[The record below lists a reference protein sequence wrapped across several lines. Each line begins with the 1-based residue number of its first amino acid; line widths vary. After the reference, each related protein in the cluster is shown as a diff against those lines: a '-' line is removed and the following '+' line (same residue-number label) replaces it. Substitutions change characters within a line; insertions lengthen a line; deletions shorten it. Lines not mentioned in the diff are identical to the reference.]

1 MALTN
6 CEAPNGAAVAGQ
18 VLSAEAGTGTTKNMG
33 RGFQKKLLNFEA
45 MIIVAQQPTAGGS
58 IVNAD
63 DGIQADS
70 GTLVEA
76 SGTGCILE
84 GFEMPQHLSG
94 VVETAHGTLE
104 SPALIPESDKGMTQD
119 ANQTVQHQTD
129 TTGPIAWT
137 QNTTAG
143 DTPVKPQD
151 NILKTIGDYL
161 EAMDFRAQ
169 EAAGQTEG
177 NLRSN
182 VPEREDGVIPTGKD
196 TVTSVSGNG
205 VTNVSETTP
214 TIAPDTADGDAE
226 RSAAGLL
233 SRREAQQAEPLQA
246 AQAPQGAGVLAPD
259 AYEPS
264 DVVNDAAPNE
274 EPQLRTDQ
282 MQYCRENVLRIVDKV
297 STRTAQERYEFDV
310 ELKPDFLGKVSIKL
324 TMEDGNIRMQIK
336 TDDMSVRSML
346 SDQTSALQSALKEK
360 GVELTSV
367 DIAYQSQTSFDGGG
381 GRPFEEQNGNAWQ
394 SSPYYAQAD
403 AAATDAVT
411 ESYSYYVGNSSV
423 EYLA

>member
-1 MALTN
+1 M
-6 CEAPNGAAVAGQ
+6 
-18 VLSAEAGTGTTKNMG
+18 
-33 RGFQKKLLNFEA
+33 
-45 MIIVAQQPTAGGS
+45 
-58 IVNAD
+58 
-63 DGIQADS
+63 
-70 GTLVEA
+70 
-76 SGTGCILE
+76 
-84 GFEMPQHLSG
+84 
-94 VVETAHGTLE
+94 
-104 SPALIPESDKGMTQD
+104 
-119 ANQTVQHQTD
+119 
-129 TTGPIAWT
+129 
-137 QNTTAG
+137 
-143 DTPVKPQD
+143 
-151 NILKTIGDYL
+151 
-161 EAMDFRAQ
+161 
-169 EAAGQTEG
+169 
-177 NLRSN
+177 
-182 VPEREDGVIPTGKD
+182 
-196 TVTSVSGNG
+196 
-205 VTNVSETTP
+205 
-214 TIAPDTADGDAE
+214 
-226 RSAAGLL
+226 
-233 SRREAQQAEPLQA
+233 
-246 AQAPQGAGVLAPD
+246 LAPD

-403 AAATDAVT
+403 AAATAAVT